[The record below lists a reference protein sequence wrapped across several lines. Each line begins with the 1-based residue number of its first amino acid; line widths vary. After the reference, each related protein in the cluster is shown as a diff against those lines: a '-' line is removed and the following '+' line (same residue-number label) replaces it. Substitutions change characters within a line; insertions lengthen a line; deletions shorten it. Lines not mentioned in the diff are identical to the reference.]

1 MEQAAKRAHPRR
13 SKRLKF
19 KRNHNEEQINA
30 SMEQLPKRVSRFCRR
45 SSIRFPQLVPVAL
58 YDDYGEAT
66 LVRTFPV
73 VTFLCHDTIKV
84 KSFGNLNFWSDIDA
98 NVILYDG
105 GVQHILLSEIKL
117 HFKMVGDF
125 MKTGNYDKTIATAA
139 GIPEDAVYKENNWV
153 QDVQR
158 QIAQILSERARYIKK
173 LTMYAP
179 FHNFH
184 VDLPRAISS
193 SLEILHLSLGTD
205 EWAPPGVIHCF

>member
-1 MEQAAKRAHPRR
+1 MVLILSFLCSGSIKGIAEV
-13 SKRLKF
+13 LF
-19 KRNHNEEQINA
+19 GFG
-30 SMEQLPKRVSRFCRR
+30 RVSRFCRR

-73 VTFLCHDTIKV
+73 VTFLCRDTIKV

-98 NVILYDG
+98 NVILYMMEECN
-105 GVQHILLSEIKL
+105 ISCLSEIKL

-125 MKTGNYDKTIATAA
+125 TKTGNYDKTIATAA
-139 GIPEDAVYKENNWV
+139 SIPEDAVYKENNWV

-193 SLEILHLSLGTD
+193 SLEILHLSLGTN